1 MCRLI
6 LTRNRDS
13 ELNEAT
19 EEYEDQ
25 VVVHKFQ
32 GDLRQIIN
40 ERRRIYGATAGQ
52 KLQEMVVDKT
62 SNIVSMAAPG
72 LNAGHI
78 FEQPKIA
85 AILAVKDRSK
95 PHFDVPASTVLARL
109 HNNVVVEKCLLFP
122 TIHSVHGQHLAT
134 AVSNL
139 ETIVPLNFTF
149 DRTLAMSAS
158 THTVTDTVP
167 LVTNVVVQD
176 SKELGQFASIG
187 QTTMQQASTS
197 GKQFEGQE
205 LKDAAALFH
214 VPAGVVKG
222 PGPGQQFDKAGQVL
236 SSTTG
241 AAPAV
246 IKNKLPG
253 DIPAIRALATIYK
266 AVGKAID
273 QATTGVKA
281 NTVDV
286 VGKEHVGVLELE
298 DATKIGYKVVN
309 LEGTGAGNKE
319 AATTF
324 ETGAH
329 KIHQVTLMMVCKQ
342 LHCKL
347 VSRL

>member
-1 MCRLI
+1 
-6 LTRNRDS
+6 
-13 ELNEAT
+13 
-19 EEYEDQ
+19 
-25 VVVHKFQ
+25 
-32 GDLRQIIN
+32 
-40 ERRRIYGATAGQ
+40 
-52 KLQEMVVDKT
+52 
-62 SNIVSMAAPG
+62 MAAVWITLPN
-72 LNAGHI
+72 LSPDLFARRALMSIAEDAGK
-78 FEQPKIA
+78 PIA
-85 AILAVKDRSK
+85 IDKATQAKTR
-95 PHFDVPASTVLARL
+95 PCTAR
-109 HNNVVVEKCLLFP
+109 
-122 TIHSVHGQHLAT
+122 
-134 AVSNL
+134 
-139 ETIVPLNFTF
+139 
-149 DRTLAMSAS
+149 
-158 THTVTDTVP
+158 
-167 LVTNVVVQD
+167 D

-273 QATTGVKA
+273 QATIGVKA